1 MAYRAGFAVYQVIVV
16 RDVDVRV
23 DRVEPGGVE
32 HEFGVTDE
40 VDHVGQLGL
49 RGLER
54 RGRQPR
60 QTAGAE
66 RKHVK

>member
-1 MAYRAGFAVYQVIVV
+1 MAYRADFAVYQVIVV
-16 RDVDVRV
+16 RDLDVRI

-49 RGLER
+49 RGLE
-54 RGRQPR
+54 
-60 QTAGAE
+60 
-66 RKHVK
+66 